1 MKLSK
6 NTERTER
13 MERNITNT
21 QDVTNINSWVFLN
34 KQNLTER
41 VAPGLSLGTCV
52 RRTAA
57 VFCG

>member
-1 MKLSK
+1 
-6 NTERTER
+6 
-13 MERNITNT
+13 MERNVTNT
-21 QDVTNINSWVFLN
+21 QDVTSINSWVFLN